1 MSTAT
6 TAVTVLGAGSY
17 GTALAICLARNGH
30 QVTLW
35 GRNSDDVATLAAE
48 RKNQR
53 YLPDAP
59 FPDTL
64 TLEANLQHAV
74 ASSAIVLVVV
84 PSHAFGDTLAQIKPA
99 LQEGAKVAWA
109 TKGLDFTGHG
119 RSGHPRGGAYHPE
132 YFLADADLALE
143 RIGEPCAVVGAGI
156 GAYVALLLAGSRPDF
171 IGAALLLAGEGLRGV
186 GSRPDD
192 EIAFEGIEGFDRFIA
207 RTSMNY
213 VAGTDP
219 LVAQCA
225 CDMRPV
231 DYASSFAESARP
243 MLFDE
248 RVGADPEGPPPAWWQ
263 VALEKNRGSHAPE
276 AFSAALEALGSLAAE
291 A

>member
-1 MSTAT
+1 MQLLHGRVPIELHTLRSAKGPSLLLLHELGSNGEKWP
-6 TAVTVLGAGSY
+6 ADVLSWSGGSVY
-17 GTALAICLARNGH
+17 A
-30 QVTLW
+30 
-35 GRNSDDVATLAAE
+35 
-48 RKNQR
+48 
-53 YLPDAP
+53 
-59 FPDTL
+59 
-64 TLEANLQHAV
+64 
-74 ASSAIVLVVV
+74 
-84 PSHAFGDTLAQIKPA
+84 
-99 LQEGAKVAWA
+99 
-109 TKGLDFTGHG
+109 LDFTGHG

-143 RIGEPCAVVGAGI
+143 RIGEPCAVVGAGL

-276 AFSAALEALGSLAAE
+276 AFSAALEALGSLTAE